1 MLCGVIVLTLVCV
14 NSGFNNSP
22 HGILQQL
29 QEDEL
34 EVVSDVTELDVGG
47 PVDDEVGGKG
57 VVLSTYLSRFLCTRL
72 HTLSHREV
80 GADDADLAFF
90 GFVERHAEMMSD

>member
-1 MLCGVIVLTLVCV
+1 MLCGVIVRTLVCV

-34 EVVSDVTELDVGG
+34 EVVSDVTELDVSSPGN
-47 PVDDEVGGKG
+47 DEVWGEG
-57 VVLSTYLSRFLCTRL
+57 VVLSTYLSRLLCTRL
-72 HTLSHREV
+72 HTLSHGEV
-80 GADDADLAFF
+80 GADDADLAFL